1 MNITIL
7 AQILS
12 VIAMA
17 FAVLSMQCRRNRNFF
32 ICQGISGTLFT
43 VSFILFG
50 AWSGALMNIFSAVRT
65 ILLNNK
71 KIATS
76 KWTLFALTCFLLACS
91 LTTFLYFKDK
101 WYLVLILTIAQFMG
115 TYSMWTQKGSII
127 RYIQLSVISPLWL
140 TYNFLLPIPSIGGI
154 LTETLNITSVV
165 IALIR
170 YRKIG
175 FSE

>member
-1 MNITIL
+1 M
-7 AQILS
+7 
-12 VIAMA
+12 
-17 FAVLSMQCRRNRNFF
+17 
-32 ICQGISGTLFT
+32 
-43 VSFILFG
+43 
-50 AWSGALMNIFSAVRT
+50 
-65 ILLNNK
+65 
-71 KIATS
+71 
-76 KWTLFALTCFLLACS
+76 
-91 LTTFLYFKDK
+91 TTFLYFKDK

-154 LTETLNITSVV
+154 LTETLNITSVI